1 MGDAEGKGL
10 LRSTGSLQLQP
21 PPSLGVSV
29 AQASDHRA
37 TGKRA
42 PERLFVRQHVSEGL
56 SSLPGAPD
64 PRLDLTD
71 PTSGPGL
78 ARARDR
84 QRPALAE
91 ARVFGRPQ
99 RQRGAQGPHHWTQ
112 GS

>member
-10 LRSTGSLQLQP
+10 LRSIGSLQLQP
-21 PPSLGVSV
+21 PPCLGVSV
-29 AQASDHRA
+29 AQASDHRV
-37 TGKRA
+37 TGKRG
-42 PERLFVRQHVSEGL
+42 PERLFVRQHGSEGL

-78 ARARDR
+78 AKARDG
-84 QRPALAE
+84 QCPALAE
-91 ARVFGRPQ
+91 ARISSRPQ
-99 RQRGAQGPHHWTQ
+99 RQQGAQGPHHWTQ